1 MKPQTPR
8 KNQTPQIIYNKRY
21 PYSRKVL
28 RLSDD
33 IICATYDY
41 SEWLCIYD
49 SESVAKFHSAKDAVL
64 AYLVSYE
71 GVKLI
76 QCGEDMFKIECI
88 LETETEEKLNIE
100 FSNVL

>member
-1 MKPQTPR
+1 
-8 KNQTPQIIYNKRY
+8 
-21 PYSRKVL
+21 VL

-41 SEWLCIYD
+41 EDWLCIYD
-49 SESVAKFHSAKDAVL
+49 SESVAKFHSVKDAVL

-88 LETETEEKLNIE
+88 MVMENDEKHVIE
-100 FSNVL
+100 FSNIL